1 MRLAENN
8 QVSLE
13 EAKKLLDKNELKE
26 FKWTLD
32 EYIQYGQENAID
44 QRWLRELENA
54 SAKFHIS
61 KLNAELLEIRA
72 EYEKAF
78 AKENEVVE
86 DTIKESYTDRYD
98 HMAFEIQKGYGVGF
112 KVAGVDSEQ
121 LDKVIKKPWAS
132 DGKNFSDRIW
142 TKKEQMVDTLHGE
155 LIRSMLTGGNTKDA
169 IKIMQRYVSKDV
181 KNAKYAAARLIRTE
195 SSYFASEGQKEC
207 FKDLDVEKYEIVA
220 TLDNRTS
227 DICQGMDGQVFDMKD
242 FETGVTAPPFHVNC
256 RSTTAPYFDDEF
268 AKGER
273 AARDNAGT
281 TYYVPSD
288 MTFKEWK
295 KMVSKDF
302 EYNADELKYYK
313 PVIRDKE
320 DTKTIAKNANSVVSC
335 EKLVGTKN
343 NIYIDKNLNIKRR
356 ELDFIDNNVEKAMQ
370 VMGIN
375 NASNLPTFAIVS
387 DNIDNSSLASF
398 NAIENTIFIK
408 ISMGNRKKLIKLQ
421 EGLACSDNPLS
432 TPIHELYHWEDA
444 EEYSKKHGK
453 ITKENYKDYDEYV
466 NKNAKKKL
474 DKLEKKGYNI
484 TNISPYALDSIRK
497 CKFDEVYAEHYVNEL
512 LKG

>member
-1 MRLAENN
+1 MDKESELID
-8 QVSLE
+8 E
-13 EAKKLLDKNELKE
+13 ERE
-26 FKWTLD
+26 
-32 EYIQYGQENAID
+32 ENAID

-112 KVAGVDSEQ
+112 KVAGVDSEK

-142 TKKEQMVDTLHGE
+142 TKKEQMVDALHGE

-169 IKIMQRYVSKDV
+169 IKIMQRYVSNDV

-273 AARDNAGT
+273 AARDTDGKT
-281 TYYVPSD
+281 FYVPSD
-288 MTFKEWK
+288 MTYKEWK
-295 KMVSKDF
+295 NGDYQIEENEIGYKMRGNWPKGFV
-302 EYNADELKYYK
+302 
-313 PVIRDKE
+313 DKREIGNKISQE
-320 DTKTIAKNANSVVSC
+320 D
-335 EKLVGTKN
+335 L
-343 NIYIDKNLNIKRR
+343 D
-356 ELDFIDNNVEKAMQ
+356 DFIDYAKSKNIQIGTIDNKTGGFSEYCGDVKVLYEYVDKLSDYKIDKVILKYDNVLGFSRDGKH
-370 VMGIN
+370 
-375 NASNLPTFAIVS
+375 
-387 DNIDNSSLASF
+387 IDNSIIDIDAFAETKGNTITLNKFMYDATGF
-398 NAIENTIFIK
+398 MKNAYLDSVKKSKFVKGSTYLNVIDHEVMHLKSKRKEAKRIVKKFIEN
-408 ISMGNRKKLIKLQ
+408 N
-421 EGLACSDNPLS
+421 D
-432 TPIHELYHWEDA
+432 
-444 EEYSKKHGK
+444 
-453 ITKENYKDYDEYV
+453 
-466 NKNAKKKL
+466 
-474 DKLEKKGYNI
+474 KKGYNI
-484 TNISPYALDSIRK
+484 KKRIKRKVSKYAAITNLKNEFVELASELNVIKAININKY
-497 CKFDEVYAEHYVNEL
+497 NEL
-512 LKG
+512 LEG